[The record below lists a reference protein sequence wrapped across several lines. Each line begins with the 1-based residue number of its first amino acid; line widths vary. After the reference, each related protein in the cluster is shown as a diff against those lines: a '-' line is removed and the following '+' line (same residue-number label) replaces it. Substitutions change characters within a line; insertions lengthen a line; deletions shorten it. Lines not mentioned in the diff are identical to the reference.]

1 MDGEAKH
8 MFDVHTHPDF
18 FIVVS
23 AIFFLCANPREGRK
37 CGSTGNIWC
46 FLTSWMSKLGM
57 KDLTLA
63 AAKYVESVCLNMLT
77 LDCFK
82 WRYILYIVATLL

>member
-1 MDGEAKH
+1 
-8 MFDVHTHPDF
+8 MFDVLSLTFSLWSVQYF
-18 FIVVS
+18 FCV
-23 AIFFLCANPREGRK
+23 LTPGKGGEGRK
-37 CGSTGNIWC
+37 CESTGNIWC

-63 AAKYVESVCLNMLT
+63 TAKYGESVYLDVLT

-82 WRYILYIVATLL
+82 WRYIIYCGYNVMIT